1 MNRSWRA
8 KRATGTKQRDSAGI
22 SIGER
27 VEATEGPAEGV
38 GGGQERQSP
47 EPELARGKKTLTE
60 TVRVL
65 RMVEPTANR

>member
-27 VEATEGPAEGV
+27 VEAVVGPAEGA
-38 GGGQERQSP
+38 GRQSP
-47 EPELARGKKTLTE
+47 EPELARGKKTLAE
-60 TVRVL
+60 AVRVL